1 MYGRDMDASG
11 QPTLDEMVFVVVAQ
25 SRIRRLAAWSELDF
39 VEQHVP
45 KYGWPPETIEEYRAQ
60 QLQE

>member
-1 MYGRDMDASG
+1 MDASG
-11 QPTLDEMVFVVVAQ
+11 QPMLDEMVFVVVAQ
-25 SRIRRLAAWSELDF
+25 SRIRRLAAWAELDF

-45 KYGWPPETIEEYRAQ
+45 KCGWLPDTIEEYRAQ

>member
-1 MYGRDMDASG
+1 MDASG
-11 QPTLDEMVFVVVAQ
+11 QPTLDEMVFAVMAQ
-25 SRIRRLAAWSELDF
+25 SRIRRSAAWAELDF